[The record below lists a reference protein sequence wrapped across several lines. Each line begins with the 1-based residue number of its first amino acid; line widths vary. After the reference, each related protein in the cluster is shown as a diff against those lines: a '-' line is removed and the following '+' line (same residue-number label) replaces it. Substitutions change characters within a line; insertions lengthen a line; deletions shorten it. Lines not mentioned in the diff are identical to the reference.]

1 MATQIQLRRD
11 TASNWTANNPTL
23 AAGEF
28 GWESDTNRFKIG
40 TGSAAWNTLGY
51 ASEGDTAGITFVGDD
66 STGTTVNQN
75 ETFKIAGTQNI
86 TAVVSGDTLTLT
98 GPDLSSYLTSVSQ
111 SDVTQHQSA
120 LSITESQISDLQSYK
135 TAVSESDV
143 TQHQAALSIT
153 ESQISDLAHFSGSY
167 TDLTNKP
174 TIPSN
179 NTELTNGAGYITAS
193 STDTLTNKSGN
204 VSQFTNDSGYKT
216 SVSEADVTQH
226 QSALSITESQITDL
240 NHFSGSYTDLTN
252 KPTIPTNNTEL
263 TNGAGYATTSY
274 VDQEVAG
281 IVDSAPEALNTL
293 NELSAALGDDAN
305 FATTTSTALG
315 NRLRIDTNAQGLT
328 ATQKT
333 NAKTNLG
340 LSTVASTG
348 AYGDLSGLPTIPTNN
363 NELTNGAG
371 YITDYTVTEG
381 DVTAHQAALSITES
395 QISDLSHF
403 SGSYTDLTNKPTIP
417 TNNNELTNGAGYI
430 TASSTDTLT
439 NKSGNV
445 SQFTNDAGYK
455 TAVTESDVTAHQ
467 AALSITESQISDLS
481 HFSGSYNDLTNKP
494 TIPTNNNELTNG
506 AGYITDYTVTESDV
520 TAHQAALAVTESQI
534 SDLGSYITDA
544 NITIVGDDSTGTSFS
559 AKDNDN
565 IKITGTQNTA
575 VAVSGDTITVTG
587 PDLSSY
593 ATQSYVNTQI
603 SNTVDSAPETLNTLN
618 ELAAALGDD
627 ANFATTT
634 STALGNRLRVDT
646 DAQGLTSTQK
656 SNAATNLGLNTVA
669 TSGAYSDLSGT
680 PTIPTNNNT
689 LTNGAGYITG
699 YSVTE
704 GDVTAHQAALSIT
717 ESQISDLGSYITAS
731 STDTLTNKSG
741 NISQWTNDSGYSTF
755 SGSYTDLTNKPTI
768 PTNNN
773 QLTNGAGYLTSVAFA
788 DVTSKPTT
796 IAGYGITDAFDG
808 AYSSLSGT
816 PTIPSALT
824 DLSITDGSNGQ
835 VLTTDGAGNF
845 TFTTVSGGGSAIT
858 IQDEGSS
865 LATAATTLNFTGS
878 GVTASGTGATKT
890 ITIAGGGAANTG
902 DITFSGNELST
913 GSSNADLE
921 LTANGTGGIT
931 LAPRGIPASYEGTV
945 WSSAQQV
952 ADRSAGL
959 VNSFSHKTGHAPD
972 QRIYSYDTLY
982 VQTDGTDTS
991 SSNARY
997 RKIISNTVDYNGG
1010 DMTNTSGSRGAL
1022 IQAFSYAINT
1032 DSTST
1037 SNIGNQRGLAV
1048 YGGVGN
1054 EGTSSVGDINVTNL
1068 SGASI
1073 AWEAGCGTEDISVT
1087 NATGLIVDGY
1097 AYGEYNGGTVTVANQ
1112 KGISLTMSN
1121 APTTSS
1127 IGLEINSWAN
1137 TSSTTG
1143 EVYDIKTTNS
1153 GGQSRFNDLII
1164 GADGNAKTIKTAYSN
1179 TDLKIDTQDS
1189 GHIYLDDQ
1197 KWPNADGSNG
1207 QYLSTDGNGN
1217 LSWATVDALPSQSGN
1232 AGKYLTTDGTNPS
1245 WATLDISNWTAD
1257 VNGGGYELSD
1267 VELTNYKEKINDRN
1281 PTGNNNPVGL
1291 TEGTITPDAADG
1303 NLHQLTLS
1311 DDITINGF
1319 ANAEAGQ
1326 TITLIITQPASG
1338 SHSLTS
1344 TMKFAGGNKTLT
1356 AASNAVDILTITY
1369 DGTTYWASLA
1379 SDYQ

>member
-11 TASNWTANNPTL
+11 TASNWTSNNPTL

-28 GWESDTNRFKIG
+28 GWEQDTNKFKIG
-40 TGSAAWNTLGY
+40 TGSEAWNSLGY
-51 ASEGDTAGITFVGDD
+51 ASDGDTAGITFVGDD
-66 STGTTVNQN
+66 STGTLVKQN

-98 GPDLSSYLTSVSQ
+98 GPDLSSYLTSVSE

-120 LSITESQISDLQSYK
+120 LSITESQISDLS
-135 TAVSESDV
+135 
-143 TQHQAALSIT
+143 
-153 ESQISDLAHFSGSY
+153 HFSGAY
-167 TDLTNKP
+167 ADLTGKP
-174 TIPSN
+174 TIPTN

-226 QSALSITESQITDL
+226 QSALSVTESQISDLGTYLTTEGNDLTSAVTWANVPNANITESSVTQHQAALSITESQISDL
-240 NHFSGSYTDLTN
+240 SHFSGSYTDLTN

-274 VDQEVAG
+274 VDSEVAG
-281 IVDSAPEALNTL
+281 IVDTAPEALNTL
-293 NELSAALGDDAN
+293 NELAAALGDDAN

-315 NRLRIDTNAQGLT
+315 NRLRVDTNAQGLT

-340 LSTVASTG
+340 LSTVATSG

-445 SQFTNDAGYK
+445 SQFTNDSGYK
-455 TAVTESDVTAHQ
+455 TAVSESDVTQHQ
-467 AALSITESQISDLS
+467 AALSITESQISDLAHFSGSYTDLTNKPTIPTNNTELTNGAGYITASSTDTLTNKSGNISQFTNDSGYKTSVSQSDVTQHQSALSITESQISDLS
-481 HFSGSYNDLTNKP
+481 HFSGSYTDLTNKP

-506 AGYITDYTVTESDV
+506 AGYITASSLTG
-520 TAHQAALAVTESQI
+520 LASE
-534 SDLGSYITDA
+534 
-544 NITIVGDDSTGTSFS
+544 
-559 AKDNDN
+559 
-565 IKITGTQNTA
+565 
-575 VAVSGDTITVTG
+575 
-587 PDLSSY
+587 
-593 ATQSYVNTQI
+593 SYVNTQI

-646 DAQGLTSTQK
+646 AAQGLTSTQK
-656 SNAATNLGLNTVA
+656 SNAKTNLGLSAVA
-669 TSGAYSDLSGT
+669 STGAYSDLTGT
-680 PTIPTNNNT
+680 PTIPTNNNE
-689 LTNGAGYITG
+689 LTNGAGYITD
-699 YSVTE
+699 YTVTQ

-717 ESQISDLGSYITAS
+717 ESQITDLGSYITAS

-845 TFTTVSGGGSAIT
+845 TFTTVSGGG
-858 IQDEGSS
+858 
-865 LATAATTLNFTGS
+865 
-878 GVTASGTGATKT
+878 
-890 ITIAGGGAANTG
+890 
-902 DITFSGNELST
+902 
-913 GSSNADLE
+913 
-921 LTANGTGGIT
+921 
-931 LAPRGIPASYEGTV
+931 
-945 WSSAQQV
+945 
-952 ADRSAGL
+952 
-959 VNSFSHKTGHAPD
+959 
-972 QRIYSYDTLY
+972 
-982 VQTDGTDTS
+982 TS
-991 SSNARY
+991 
-997 RKIISNTVDYNGG
+997 
-1010 DMTNTSGSRGAL
+1010 
-1022 IQAFSYAINT
+1022 
-1032 DSTST
+1032 
-1037 SNIGNQRGLAV
+1037 
-1048 YGGVGN
+1048 
-1054 EGTSSVGDINVTNL
+1054 
-1068 SGASI
+1068 
-1073 AWEAGCGTEDISVT
+1073 
-1087 NATGLIVDGY
+1087 
-1097 AYGEYNGGTVTVANQ
+1097 
-1112 KGISLTMSN
+1112 
-1121 APTTSS
+1121 
-1127 IGLEINSWAN
+1127 
-1137 TSSTTG
+1137 
-1143 EVYDIKTTNS
+1143 
-1153 GGQSRFNDLII
+1153 
-1164 GADGNAKTIKTAYSN
+1164 
-1179 TDLKIDTQDS
+1179 
-1189 GHIYLDDQ
+1189 
-1197 KWPNADGSNG
+1197 
-1207 QYLSTDGNGN
+1207 
-1217 LSWATVDALPSQSGN
+1217 LPSQTGES
-1232 AGKYLTTDGTNPS
+1232 GKYLTTDGTNLS
-1245 WATLDISNWTAD
+1245 WATVSGGSASTGDFTFTGNEMSTSSSNAD
-1257 VNGGGYELSD
+1257 MELGTSGTGSIVLKANGGSTSNLNFTSGNRFDNANILYYEDLNHTPGSKRIYGNTAQLRLKLD
-1267 VELTNYKEKINDRN
+1267 GTDTGSGDARLRAFQAGVDMDINGSQLTNTGSSRGPVGVAGGMDITNTSTDTGLLGSLSSISGYNYFYDYGGSAGDIDITNAYGFRLYSPAEFDGLDGTVTNAYGSYIGSPVAYGSTNLTVTN
-1281 PTGNNNPVGL
+1281 SYGYYYNHNGNNATFTNTPYSFYSSGDEVRNRPGGMEKFSEYSYNTTHSSGSTYTIDWNNGNLQTVTLTSNITGFTMSNFPTNEKFSVGL
-1291 TEGTITPDAADG
+1291 TLYLVQDGTGSRSMTFSA
-1303 NLHQLTLS
+1303 
-1311 DDITINGF
+1311 
-1319 ANAEAGQ
+1319 
-1326 TITLIITQPASG
+1326 ASG
-1338 SHSLTS
+1338 ETFKFSNGSNTS
-1344 TMKFAGGNKTLT
+1344 SVSSAN
-1356 AASNAVDILTITY
+1356 DIQVCYIFSRY
-1369 DGTTYWASLA
+1369 DGTNNTFYWTLGPAFS
-1379 SDYQ
+1379 

>member
-11 TASNWTANNPTL
+11 TASNWTSNNPTL

-28 GWESDTNRFKIG
+28 GWEQDTNKFKIG
-40 TGSAAWNTLGY
+40 TGSADWNSLGY
-51 ASEGDTAGITFVGDD
+51 ASDGDTAGITFVGDD
-66 STGTTVNQN
+66 STGTLVKQN

-98 GPDLSSYLTSVSQ
+98 GPDLSSYLTSVSE

-120 LSITESQISDLQSYK
+120 LSITESQISDLQNYK

-153 ESQISDLAHFSGSY
+153 ESQISDLSHFSGAY
-167 TDLTNKP
+167 ADLTGKP
-174 TIPSN
+174 TIPTN

-216 SVSEADVTQH
+216 SVSESDVTQH
-226 QSALSITESQITDL
+226 QSALSITESQISDL
-240 NHFSGSYTDLTN
+240 AHFSGSYTDLTN

-274 VDQEVAG
+274 VNSEVAG

-328 ATQKT
+328 STQKT

-340 LSTVASTG
+340 LSTVATSG
-348 AYGDLSGLPTIPTNN
+348 AYADLSGLPTIPTNN

-371 YITDYTVTEG
+371 YITGYSVTEG
-381 DVTAHQAALSITES
+381 DVTAHQSALSITES

-455 TAVTESDVTAHQ
+455 TSVTESDVTAHE
-467 AALSITESQISDLS
+467 AALSITESQISDLA

-506 AGYITDYTVTESDV
+506 AGYITDYTVTQSDV

-534 SDLGSYITDA
+534 TDLQNYITDA

-593 ATQSYVNTQI
+593 ASTSYVDTAI
-603 SNTVDSAPETLNTLN
+603 ANTVDSAPETLNTLN

-646 DAQGLTSTQK
+646 AAQGLTSTQK
-656 SNAATNLGLNTVA
+656 TNAKTNLGLSAVA
-669 TSGAYSDLSGT
+669 STGAYSDLTGT
-680 PTIPTNNNT
+680 PTIPTNNNQ
-689 LTNGAGYITG
+689 LTNGAGYITD
-699 YSVTE
+699 YSVIQ
-704 GDVTAHQAALSIT
+704 GDVTAHQAALNIT

-845 TFTTVSGGGSAIT
+845 TFTTVSGGGT
-858 IQDEGSS
+858 S
-865 LATAATTLNFTGS
+865 LPSQTGESGKYLTTDGTNLSWATVS
-878 GVTASGTGATKT
+878 
-890 ITIAGGGAANTG
+890 GGAANTG

-921 LTANGTGGIT
+921 LTANGTGGIIIS
-931 LAPRGIPASYEGTV
+931 PRGQLGDYEYDA
-945 WSSAQQV
+945 WESAATRQS
-952 ADRSAGL
+952 RGAGL
-959 VNSFSHKTGHAPD
+959 VNSHAFKTGHAPD
-972 QRIYSYDTLY
+972 QRAYQMNSMYLKL
-982 VQTDGTDTS
+982 DGTDTS
-991 SSNARY
+991 SSNARF
-997 RKIISNTVDYNGG
+997 RNIITTTVDYNGG
-1010 DMTNTSGSRGAL
+1010 DSTNTSGSRGVQNQFYAYAL
-1022 IQAFSYAINT
+1022 NT

-1037 SNIGNQRGLAV
+1037 SNIGNVRGV
-1048 YGGVGN
+1048 SMYGGVGN
-1054 EGTSSVGDINVTNL
+1054 EGLSSVGDINVTNL
-1068 SGASI
+1068 TGANV
-1073 AWEAGCGTEDISVT
+1073 AWEAGVGTETISVT
-1087 NATGLIVDGY
+1087 NATALNVSGY
-1097 AYGEYNGGTVTVANQ
+1097 TYGDYNGGTATVANQ
-1112 KGISLTMSN
+1112 KGIELTMGN

-1127 IGLEINSWAN
+1127 IGLTINNYAD

-1143 EVYDIKTTNS
+1143 EVYDIKTTNGS
-1153 GGQSRFNDLII
+1153 GQSLLNELII
-1164 GADGNAKTIKTAYSN
+1164 GHKSGTGDTKQLKPSNYGNNIEIATTGGGDINLLPGDDTSNNSGNDTNSTVYADRLRHREAFFSLGT
-1179 TDLKIDTQDS
+1179 
-1189 GHIYLDDQ
+1189 
-1197 KWPNADGSNG
+1197 
-1207 QYLSTDGNGN
+1207 
-1217 LSWATVDALPSQSGN
+1217 QSGTFSPDIN
-1232 AGKYLTTDGTNPS
+1232 KGNVQEV
-1245 WATLDISNWTAD
+1245 TL
-1257 VNGGGYELSD
+1257 
-1267 VELTNYKEKINDRN
+1267 
-1281 PTGNNNPVGL
+1281 TGN
-1291 TEGTITPDAADG
+1291 
-1303 NLHQLTLS
+1303 S
-1311 DDITINGF
+1311 TINSIQ
-1319 ANAEAGQ
+1319 NIERGQ
-1326 TITLIITQPASG
+1326 SLTLIITQDSTGGRTLTMG
-1338 SHSLTS
+1338 SSF
-1344 TMKFAGGNKTLT
+1344 KFAGGINALSTP
-1356 AASNAVDILTITY
+1356 SNAIDVMSIFYTGSTY
-1369 DGTTYWASLA
+1369 IASL
-1379 SDYQ
+1379 STNFQ

>member
-11 TASNWTANNPTL
+11 TSSNWASANPTL

-28 GWESDTNRFKIG
+28 GWESDTNKFKIG
-40 TGSAAWNTLGY
+40 TGSAAWNSLGY
-51 ASEGDTAGITFVGDD
+51 ASGGDNAGITFVGDD
-66 STGTTVNQN
+66 STGTLVNQN
-75 ETFKIAGTQNI
+75 ETFKVTGTQNI

-98 GPDLSSYLTSVSQ
+98 GPDLSSYLTSVTESDVTAHQAALSITESQ
-111 SDVTQHQSA
+111 ISDLQSYKTVVSESDVTQHQSA
-120 LSITESQISDLQSYK
+120 LSITESQISDL
-135 TAVSESDV
+135 
-143 TQHQAALSIT
+143 
-153 ESQISDLAHFSGSY
+153 AHFSGSY
-167 TDLTNKP
+167 NDLTNKP
-174 TIPSN
+174 TIPTN

-226 QSALSITESQITDL
+226 QSALSITESQISDL

-274 VDQEVAG
+274 VDSEVAG
-281 IVDSAPEALNTL
+281 IVDTAPEALNTL
-293 NELSAALGDDAN
+293 NELAAALGDDAN

-381 DVTAHQAALSITES
+381 DVTAHQSALSITES

-455 TAVTESDVTAHQ
+455 TSVTQSDVTAHE

-575 VAVSGDTITVTG
+575 VSVSGDTITVTG

-593 ATQSYVNTQI
+593 ASTSYVDTAI
-603 SNTVDSAPETLNTLN
+603 ANTVDSAPETLNTLN

-646 DAQGLTSTQK
+646 AAQGLTSTQK
-656 SNAATNLGLNTVA
+656 SNAKTNLGLATVA
-669 TSGAYSDLSGT
+669 TSGAYSDLTGT
-680 PTIPTNNNT
+680 PTIPTNNNQ

-717 ESQISDLGSYITAS
+717 ESQITDLGSYITAS

-845 TFTTVSGGGSAIT
+845 TFTTVSGGGT
-858 IQDEGSS
+858 S
-865 LATAATTLNFTGS
+865 LPSQTGESGKYLTTDGTNLSWATVS
-878 GVTASGTGATKT
+878 
-890 ITIAGGGAANTG
+890 GGAANTG

-931 LAPRGIPASYEGTV
+931 LAPRGIPATYEATV

-972 QRIYSYDTLY
+972 QRLYQYDTLY

-1010 DMTNTSGSRGAL
+1010 DMTNTSGSRGAQ

-1037 SNIGNQRGLAV
+1037 SNIGNHKGLSV

-1054 EGTSSVGDINVTNL
+1054 EGISSAGDINVTNL
-1068 SGASI
+1068 TGASI

-1087 NATGLIVDGY
+1087 NAVGLVVEGY
-1097 AYGEYNGGTVTVANQ
+1097 TYGDYNGGTATVANQ
-1112 KGISLTMSN
+1112 TGIRLNMANS
-1121 APTTSS
+1121 PTTSS
-1127 IGLEINSWAN
+1127 IGLEINNWAN
-1137 TSSTTG
+1137 YGSTTG
-1143 EVYDIKTTNS
+1143 EVYDIKTTNGS
-1153 GGQSRFNDLII
+1153 GQSLLNELLIGHKSGTGNIKQLKPLYGGNNIEIATTGDGDINLLPGDDTSNNSANDTDSTVFADRFRHREAFFTL
-1164 GADGNAKTIKTAYSN
+1164 GNKT
-1179 TDLKIDTQDS
+1179 
-1189 GHIYLDDQ
+1189 
-1197 KWPNADGSNG
+1197 
-1207 QYLSTDGNGN
+1207 
-1217 LSWATVDALPSQSGN
+1217 
-1232 AGKYLTTDGTNPS
+1232 GTWSP
-1245 WATLDISNWTAD
+1245 DISKGNVQEVT
-1257 VNGGGYELSD
+1257 L
-1267 VELTNYKEKINDRN
+1267 
-1281 PTGNNNPVGL
+1281 TGN
-1291 TEGTITPDAADG
+1291 
-1303 NLHQLTLS
+1303 S
-1311 DDITINGF
+1311 TINVIQ
-1319 ANAEAGQ
+1319 NIERGQ
-1326 TITLIITQPASG
+1326 SLTLIITQDGTG
-1338 SHSLTS
+1338 SRTLTMGS
-1344 TMKFAGGNKTLT
+1344 SFKFAGGVNTLST
-1356 AASNAVDILTITY
+1356 AANAIDVMSIFYTGSTY
-1369 DGTTYWASLA
+1369 IASL
-1379 SDYQ
+1379 STNFI

>member
-11 TASNWTANNPTL
+11 TASNWTSNNPTL

-40 TGSAAWNTLGY
+40 TGSLAWNTLGY

-98 GPDLSSYLTSVSQ
+98 GPDLSSYLTSVLE

-135 TAVSESDV
+135 TSVSESDV
-143 TQHQAALSIT
+143 TQHEAALSIT
-153 ESQISDLAHFSGSY
+153 ESQISDLSHFSGSY
-167 TDLTNKP
+167 NDLTNKP

-226 QSALSITESQITDL
+226 QAALSVTESQISDLGTYLTTEGNDLTSAVTWANVPDANITESSVTQHQAALSITESQISDL
-240 NHFSGSYTDLTN
+240 SHFSGSYTDLTN

-274 VDQEVAG
+274 VDSEVAG
-281 IVDSAPEALNTL
+281 IVDTAPEALNTL
-293 NELSAALGDDAN
+293 NELAAALGDDAN

-315 NRLRIDTNAQGLT
+315 NRLRVDTNAQGLT

-363 NELTNGAG
+363 NTLTNGAG

-395 QISDLSHF
+395 QISDLAHF

-445 SQFTNDAGYK
+445 SQFTNDSGYK
-455 TAVTESDVTAHQ
+455 TSVTESDVTAHE

-481 HFSGSYNDLTNKP
+481 HFSGSYTDLTNKP

-534 SDLGSYITDA
+534 TDLGSYITDA

-593 ATQSYVNTQI
+593 ASTSYVDTAI
-603 SNTVDSAPETLNTLN
+603 ANTVDSAPETLNTLN

-646 DAQGLTSTQK
+646 AAQGLTSTQK
-656 SNAATNLGLNTVA
+656 TNAKTNLGLATVA
-669 TSGAYSDLSGT
+669 STGAYSDLTGT
-680 PTIPTNNNT
+680 PTIPTNNT
-689 LTNGAGYITG
+689 QLTNGAGYITD

-773 QLTNGAGYLTSVAFA
+773 ELTNGAGYLTSVAFA
-788 DVTSKPTT
+788 DVTGKPTT

-845 TFTTVSGGGSAIT
+845 TFTTVSGGGSSIT
-858 IQDEGSS
+858 VQDEGSA
-865 LATAATTLNFTGS
+865 LATAATTLNFVGS

-890 ITIAGGGAANTG
+890 ITISGGGGSASTG
-902 DITFSGNELST
+902 DFTFTGNNMST
-913 GSSNADLE
+913 TSSNADME
-921 LTANGTGGIT
+921 LGTSGTGAIVLKANGGDTSNINFTGNNRYDNSNMLYYED
-931 LAPRGIPASYEGTV
+931 LAHT
-945 WSSAQQV
+945 
-952 ADRSAGL
+952 AGSKRL
-959 VNSFSHKTGHAPD
+959 
-972 QRIYSYDTLY
+972 YSNTAILRLKL
-982 VQTDGTDTS
+982 DGTDS
-991 SSNARY
+991 SSGNARF
-997 RKIISNTVDYNGG
+997 RAFVATNDIDLNGTEA
-1010 DMTNTSGSRGAL
+1010 TNTSGSRGPIGGGIGNDITNTSSDTAVL
-1022 IQAFSYAINT
+1022 GNSVGLSAYNYFYDYSGNNERIDQTNAAGLRIYSPAEYDGITGTVTNAYGINLGGPVSYQFSGGSQTVTNSYGLYYAHDRSGGGSNTIYTNDPYFLYTTDDSVRTNPGAINKFNEYSYNAT
-1032 DSTST
+1032 HSSGSTYTIDWANGNLQTVTLT
-1037 SNIGNQRGLAV
+1037 SNI
-1048 YGGVGN
+1048 
-1054 EGTSSVGDINVTNL
+1054 
-1068 SGASI
+1068 
-1073 AWEAGCGTEDISVT
+1073 
-1087 NATGLIVDGY
+1087 TGF
-1097 AYGEYNGGTVTVANQ
+1097 
-1112 KGISLTMSN
+1112 TMSN
-1121 APTTSS
+1121 FPTDTKQSVGVTLYLVQDGTGS
-1127 IGLEINSWAN
+1127 RTMAFTAGSGETFKFANGAN
-1137 TSSTTG
+1137 TSSVSSANDIQT
-1143 EVYDIKTTNS
+1143 VYIF
-1153 GGQSRFNDLII
+1153 SRYN
-1164 GADGNAKTIKTAYSN
+1164 GTSN
-1179 TDLKIDTQDS
+1179 TF
-1189 GHIYLDDQ
+1189 Y
-1197 KWPNADGSNG
+1197 W
-1207 QYLSTDGNGN
+1207 
-1217 LSWATVDALPSQSGN
+1217 
-1232 AGKYLTTDGTNPS
+1232 
-1245 WATLDISNWTAD
+1245 TL
-1257 VNGGGYELSD
+1257 G
-1267 VELTNYKEKINDRN
+1267 
-1281 PTGNNNPVGL
+1281 PTY
-1291 TEGTITPDAADG
+1291 
-1303 NLHQLTLS
+1303 S
-1311 DDITINGF
+1311 
-1319 ANAEAGQ
+1319 
-1326 TITLIITQPASG
+1326 
-1338 SHSLTS
+1338 
-1344 TMKFAGGNKTLT
+1344 
-1356 AASNAVDILTITY
+1356 
-1369 DGTTYWASLA
+1369 
-1379 SDYQ
+1379 